1 MRAARRP
8 RGPRSRWRRVVRI
21 GLVAAVAVF
30 LALQLVPYGW
40 SHPNPPVV
48 QDAPWP
54 DAESAAIARESCY
67 ACHSNET
74 DWPAYSYVA
83 PFSWLVRR
91 DVEDGRDELNF
102 STWDR
107 DDGEAD
113 DAVEVDPGRGPMPPG
128 RYTMIHRGARL
139 SDDEADVLVA
149 ALEAMDAARSGRRRR
164 PAAHDG
170 SARSGGG
177 DDSHG
182 LGRYCRASAPMLRRI
197 SLGRSGSVRTSTTL
211 TTPDASARS
220 RAGRSSSSD
229 STRSP

>member
-1 MRAARRP
+1 
-8 RGPRSRWRRVVRI
+8 VLRI
-21 GLVAAVAVF
+21 GLIGAVGVF
-30 LALQLVPYGW
+30 LAIQLVPYGW

-91 DVEDGRDELNF
+91 DVEDGRDEFNF
-102 STWDR
+102 STWDP

-113 DAVEVDPGRGPMPPG
+113 DAVEVILDGAMPPD

-139 SDDEADVLVA
+139 TDDEADRLVA
-149 ALEAMDAARSGRRRR
+149 ALQAMDAARGAS
-164 PAAHDG
+164 
-170 SARSGGG
+170 
-177 DDSHG
+177 DD
-182 LGRYCRASAPMLRRI
+182 
-197 SLGRSGSVRTSTTL
+197 
-211 TTPDASARS
+211 D
-220 RAGRSSSSD
+220 
-229 STRSP
+229 